1 MFLLHSLQ
9 DLFDERSEMSGYI
22 TPARTPLE
30 RPAFRRLWLSLTISR
45 LGDEF
50 TVLALIWFTL
60 QLTGSGAAIGLVFLC
75 FQIPTILTSSLI
87 GKLLDRYQPRLVMGT
102 ENFCRALVMMG
113 FPILHWLGFLQL
125 WHIYVIALLAGA
137 LSPATEISVPVMTPH
152 LVGKNE
158 LEKAN
163 ASLSMVW
170 EIATLI
176 GPGIGGIL
184 VDQFSGRWV
193 ILFDA
198 ITFVVM
204 GFVAFSLPNIEIVRT
219 ERSLSEGVDWLGF
232 RTLLNLKAVRLLTM
246 FELFLLFIQGLQ
258 SVAISVYSKTVLGGS
273 ATEYGFL
280 LSAFGMGSVLGLILM
295 HRFLV
300 ERNRP
305 GLILAFIVILFGV
318 LVSPL
323 AFLKNFF
330 IAMLCLTA
338 AGIIAAPF
346 FPIEQTA
353 VQSLVPVG
361 LRGEVFGARGS
372 LSISGYPFGGAMG
385 GLLLDYFSAPMV
397 IGLSAL
403 ACLTSGFVG
412 LLSPTLRSLT
422 RESEVSQ

>member
-1 MFLLHSLQ
+1 
-9 DLFDERSEMSGYI
+9 MSSHL
-22 TPARTPLE
+22 TSTETPLE
-30 RPAFRRLWLSLTISR
+30 RPAFRRLWVSLTISR
-45 LGDEF
+45 LGDEL
-50 TVLALIWFTL
+50 TVLALLWFTL
-60 QLTGSGAAIGLVFLC
+60 QLTDSGTAIGLVFLC
-75 FQIPTILTSSLI
+75 FQIPTILTSPLI
-87 GKLLDRYQPRLVMGT
+87 GKLLGHYQPRLVMGT
-102 ENFCRALVMMG
+102 ENLCRALIMMG
-113 FPILHWLGFLQL
+113 FPILHWSGFLQL
-125 WHIYVIALLAGA
+125 WHIYAIALLAGA

-184 VDQFSGRWV
+184 VDQFGGPMV

-198 ITFVVM
+198 ITFLVM
-204 GFVAFSLPNIEIVRT
+204 GFVASSLPDIKTIQT
-219 ERSLSEGVDWLGF
+219 ERSLSEGTGWLGF
-232 RTLLNLKAVRLLTM
+232 RTLFNLKAVRLLTA

-258 SVAISVYSKTVLGGS
+258 SVAISVYSKMVLGGS

-280 LSAFGMGSVLGLILM
+280 LSAFGMGSVLGLILI

-300 ERNRP
+300 ERDRP
-305 GLILAFIVILFGV
+305 GLILAFLVILFGV

-323 AFLKNFF
+323 AFFKNFL
-330 IAMLCLTA
+330 IAVLCLVA

-353 VQSLVPVG
+353 VQRLVPTH
-361 LRGEVFGARGS
+361 LRGEVFGARGA
-372 LSISGYPFGGAMG
+372 LGISGYPLGGAMG
-385 GLLLDYFSAPMV
+385 GLLLDSFSAPMV

-403 ACLTSGFVG
+403 ACITSGFMG
-412 LLSPTLRSLT
+412 LLSPSLHGLT
-422 RESEVSQ
+422 RDSETSQ

>member
-1 MFLLHSLQ
+1 
-9 DLFDERSEMSGYI
+9 MSSHMI
-22 TPARTPLE
+22 PAKTPLE

-60 QLTGSGAAIGLVFLC
+60 QLTGSGTAIGLVFLC
-75 FQIPTILTSSLI
+75 FQVPTALTSPLI
-87 GKLLDRYQPRLVMGT
+87 GRFLDHYQPRLVMGT
-102 ENFCRALVMMG
+102 ENFCRAFIMMG
-113 FPILHWLGFLQL
+113 FPILHWLGELQL
-125 WHIYVIALLAGA
+125 WHIYAIALLAGA

-152 LVGKNE
+152 LIGKNQ

-170 EIATLI
+170 EIATLV

-184 VDQFSGRWV
+184 VDQFGGPLV

-198 ITFVVM
+198 ITFLVM
-204 GFVAFSLPNIEIVRT
+204 GFVAYSLPNVETVRT
-219 ERSLSEGVDWLGF
+219 ERSPSERGSWLGF
-232 RTLLNLKAVRLLTM
+232 RTLFSLNAVRLLTT

-258 SVAISVYSKTVLGGS
+258 SVAVSVYSKTVLGGG
-273 ATEYGFL
+273 ATEYGLL

-300 ERNRP
+300 HCNRP
-305 GLILAFIVILFGV
+305 GIILAFIVIVFGI
-318 LVSPL
+318 LVSLL

-330 IAMLCLTA
+330 IAVLSMVA

-346 FPIEQTA
+346 FPIEQA
-353 VQSLVPVG
+353 AIQRLVPAH

-372 LSISGYPFGGAMG
+372 LGISGYPLGGAMG

-397 IGLSAL
+397 IGLSTL
-403 ACLTSGFVG
+403 ACIASGFMG
-412 LLSPTLRSLT
+412 LLSPTLRGLT
-422 RESEVSQ
+422 RESEES

>member
-1 MFLLHSLQ
+1 
-9 DLFDERSEMSGYI
+9 MSSHVI
-22 TPARTPLE
+22 PAKTPLE

-60 QLTGSGAAIGLVFLC
+60 HLTGSGTAIGLVFLC
-75 FQIPTILTSSLI
+75 FQVPTVLTSPLI
-87 GKLLDRYQPRLVMGT
+87 GRFLDHYQPRLVMGT
-102 ENFCRALVMMG
+102 ENFCRAFIMMG
-113 FPILHWLGFLQL
+113 FPILHWLGELQL
-125 WHIYVIALLAGA
+125 WHIYAIALLAGV

-152 LVGKNE
+152 LVGKNG

-170 EIATLI
+170 EVATLM

-184 VDQFSGRWV
+184 VDQFGGPLV

-198 ITFVVM
+198 ATFLVM
-204 GFVAFSLPNIEIVRT
+204 GLVAFSLPNVETVGR
-219 ERSLSEGVDWLGF
+219 ERSPGEQGGWLGF
-232 RTLLNLKAVRLLTM
+232 KTLFSLRVVWLLTA

-258 SVAISVYSKTVLGGS
+258 SVAVSIYSKTVLGGG
-273 ATEYGFL
+273 ATEYGLL
-280 LSAFGMGSVLGLILM
+280 LSAFGLGSVLGLLLM

-300 ERNRP
+300 QHERP
-305 GLILAFIVILFGV
+305 GITLAFIVVTFGT
-318 LVSPL
+318 LVMPL

-330 IAMLCLTA
+330 IAVLSMVA

-346 FPIEQTA
+346 FPIEQA
-353 VQSLVPVG
+353 AIQRLVPAH

-372 LSISGYPFGGAMG
+372 LGISGYPLGGAMG

-403 ACLTSGFVG
+403 ACITSGFMG
-412 LLSPTLRSLT
+412 LLSPTLRGLT
-422 RESEVSQ
+422 RESEES

>member
-1 MFLLHSLQ
+1 
-9 DLFDERSEMSGYI
+9 MSSHL
-22 TPARTPLE
+22 TSTETPLE
-30 RPAFRRLWLSLTISR
+30 RPVFRRLWVSLTISR

-50 TVLALIWFTL
+50 TVLALLWFTL
-60 QLTGSGAAIGLVFLC
+60 QLTGSGTAIGLVFLC
-75 FQIPTILTSSLI
+75 FQIPTILTSPLI
-87 GKLLDRYQPRLVMGT
+87 GRLLDRYQPRLVMGT
-102 ENFCRALVMMG
+102 ENFCRALIMMG
-113 FPILHWLGFLQL
+113 FPVLHWLGFLQL
-125 WHIYVIALLAGA
+125 WHIYAIALLAGA

-184 VDQFSGRWV
+184 VDQFGGPMV

-198 ITFVVM
+198 ITFLVM
-204 GFVAFSLPNIEIVRT
+204 GFVAFSLPDIKTIQT
-219 ERSLSEGVDWLGF
+219 ERSLSEGTGWLGF
-232 RTLLNLKAVRLLTM
+232 RTLFNLKAVRLLTA

-300 ERNRP
+300 ERDRP
-305 GLILAFIVILFGV
+305 GLILAFLVILFGV

-323 AFLKNFF
+323 AFLKNLF
-330 IAMLCLTA
+330 IAMLCLIA

-353 VQSLVPVG
+353 VQRLVPTR
-361 LRGEVFGARGS
+361 LRGEVFGVRGA
-372 LSISGYPFGGAMG
+372 LGISGYPLGGAMG

-403 ACLTSGFVG
+403 ACITSGFMG
-412 LLSPTLRSLT
+412 LLSPSLRGLT
-422 RESEVSQ
+422 RDSEISQ